1 MYLSPWQ
8 WQALYGKARQ
18 IVRILDDEQDT
29 NYDLDHDP
37 PCPESTLPTP
47 DVVCLPCRDPSI
59 SLYGCLSWSP
69 WCTCHHWQR
78 SNWKYDPSLTRN
90 TLDVQ
95 LYQVLSPSSS
105 QMALLSFRWSKR
117 YEEPSPLT
125 SQTLHS
131 RDLLKRILMS
141 KCLPGPLLRRQTT
154 LPCGPPR
161 ERCYLAMALSTHTGP
176 RPHPVP
182 SQPFAEPLYSVLLT
196 LPKTVWPWEFLE
208 VQLPDDAPPDSEYAL
223 EPRTDAPTLR
233 NLKPSQL
240 WPQSSVVSSVVR
252 GIRIPNL
259 STEHLTLKHH
269 EHFCQV
275 TPVFEP
281 KEEPP
286 TSPSPTQRLL
296 PRSHASLFV
305 SVHVDPDSILPE
317 AVRANFQSGSAGS
330 YEAKVNMGPVE
341 PPQQKGRLPQ

>member
-1 MYLSPWQ
+1 MV
-8 WQALYGKARQ
+8 KARQ
-18 IVRILDDEQDT
+18 IVSILDDEQDT
-29 NYDLDHDP
+29 NCDVDHDP

-69 WCTCHHWQR
+69 CCTCHHWQR

-117 YEEPSPLT
+117 YEESSPLT
-125 SQTLHS
+125 SQTTFEALVVE
-131 RDLLKRILMS
+131 DLDVEVLAGT
-141 KCLPGPLLRRQTT
+141 PFTE
-154 LPCGPPR
+154 R
-161 ERCYLAMALSTHTGP
+161 ERECYLAMALSTHTGP

-182 SQPFAEPLYSVLLT
+182 SQPFAEPLYSVLLI

-240 WPQSSVVSSVVR
+240 WSQSSVVSSVVR

-296 PRSHASLFV
+296 PRSLARIRPCRPRQHSTWGC
-305 SVHVDPDSILPE
+305 
-317 AVRANFQSGSAGS
+317 QS
-330 YEAKVNMGPVE
+330 
-341 PPQQKGRLPQ
+341 

>member
-1 MYLSPWQ
+1 MDVFHGHRDVRVTIDSVATGNMIRHWRETPWMSNYIKCSVRPAVR
-8 WQALYGKARQ
+8 WLFSASGGRRDTKNLPPWHHRLYIRGTCCRGSWCRSA
-18 IVRILDDEQDT
+18 
-29 NYDLDHDP
+29 
-37 PCPESTLPTP
+37 
-47 DVVCLPCRDPSI
+47 CRDPF
-59 SLYGCLSWSP
+59 YG
-69 WCTCHHWQR
+69 
-78 SNWKYDPSLTRN
+78 
-90 TLDVQ
+90 
-95 LYQVLSPSSS
+95 
-105 QMALLSFRWSKR
+105 
-117 YEEPSPLT
+117 E
-125 SQTLHS
+125 
-131 RDLLKRILMS
+131 
-141 KCLPGPLLRRQTT
+141 
-154 LPCGPPR
+154 R
-161 ERCYLAMALSTHTGP
+161 ERECYLAMALSTHTGP

-182 SQPFAEPLYSVLLT
+182 SQPFAEPLYSVLLI

-296 PRSHASLFV
+296 PRSLARIRPCRPRQHSTWGC
-305 SVHVDPDSILPE
+305 
-317 AVRANFQSGSAGS
+317 QS
-330 YEAKVNMGPVE
+330 
-341 PPQQKGRLPQ
+341 

>member
-1 MYLSPWQ
+1 MDVFHGHRVVRVTIDSGATGNTIRHWRETPWMSNYIKCSVRPAVR
-8 WQALYGKARQ
+8 WLFSASGGWRDTKNLPPWHHRLYIRG
-18 IVRILDDEQDT
+18 T
-29 NYDLDHDP
+29 
-37 PCPESTLPTP
+37 C
-47 DVVCLPCRDPSI
+47 CR
-59 SLYGCLSWSP
+59 GSW
-69 WCTCHHWQR
+69 CR
-78 SNWKYDPSLTRN
+78 SACR
-90 TLDVQ
+90 
-95 LYQVLSPSSS
+95 
-105 QMALLSFRWSKR
+105 
-117 YEEPSPLT
+117 
-125 SQTLHS
+125 
-131 RDLLKRILMS
+131 
-141 KCLPGPLLRRQTT
+141 GQTT

-182 SQPFAEPLYSVLLT
+182 SQPFAEPLYSVLLI

-281 KEEPP
+281 KEEPS

-296 PRSHASLFV
+296 PRSLARIRPCRPRQHSTWGC
-305 SVHVDPDSILPE
+305 
-317 AVRANFQSGSAGS
+317 QS
-330 YEAKVNMGPVE
+330 
-341 PPQQKGRLPQ
+341 